1 MGAVFFRADRIFRV
15 FSLVSVSRIFG
26 NCATHMQLPTL
37 SIVRT
42 FLPSQR
48 TNTPRDALH
57 RIAYTARLGS
67 HTQSQTKIGQATLTH
82 TRTRTTRGTRL
93 LQAPMA
99 TRLELTGRAALST
112 ARRSCVSGP

>member
-48 TNTPRDALH
+48 TNTPRDAQSNRVH
-57 RIAYTARLGS
+57 RSARLTHAIANKNRSGDAHA
-67 HTQSQTKIGQATLTH
+67 HTHAHHARDAT
-82 TRTRTTRGTRL
+82 
-93 LQAPMA
+93 APSPMA
-99 TRLELTGRAALST
+99 PRLELTGRAALST